1 MAKFLIGLTAGVG
14 IAYLA
19 FRAKAL
25 NSSGAFAA
33 AILGT
38 IIFGLGGVGWAV
50 LLLTFFIS
58 SSALSKIINPQKSD
72 IGQNFA
78 KGSRRDAGQV
88 MANGGTAG
96 ALVFIFFILQQAQ
109 PQHPCLPILWV
120 AFGASLA
127 AANADTWATELG
139 IFNPGQPVLLTTLKR
154 VPRGTS
160 GAVSLV
166 GSLAAL
172 AGAGLVGGMAV
183 LSHLAGWAPEGG
195 PVLFSQ
201 WLLITIGG
209 FLGAMVDSFFGATI
223 QSVYHCPTCHKETER
238 HPLHHC
244 GTKTSLKRGIPWLNN
259 DWVNTACTLTAALTT
274 LIILFLKS

>member
-1 MAKFLIGLTAGVG
+1 MAKFIIGLTAGVG

-25 NSSGAFAA
+25 NRSGAMVA

-58 SSALSKIINPQKSD
+58 SSALSKIINRQKSD

-96 ALVFIFFILQQAQ
+96 ALALVFFIVQRINPQQAF
-109 PQHPCLPILWV
+109 LPLLWV

-139 IFNPGQPVLLTTLKR
+139 VFNPGQPILLTSFR
-154 VPRGTS
+154 HVPKGTS

-166 GSLAAL
+166 GSLAAV
-172 AGAGLVGGMAV
+172 AGAGLVGLMAA
-183 LSHLAGWAPEGG
+183 LAHLAGWAPEGA
-195 PVLFSQ
+195 PPPLSQ
-201 WLLITIGG
+201 WLLITTGG
-209 FLGAMVDSFFGATI
+209 VLGAFIDSFLGATL
-223 QSVYHCPTCHKETER
+223 QSVYYCSTCHKETER

-244 GTKTSLKRGIPWLNN
+244 GTKTSLKRGLSWLNN
-259 DWVNTACTLTAALTT
+259 DWVNTACTLTGALTT
-274 LIILFLKS
+274 LIILSLKA